1 MKSRLNRLVTI
12 FSLVGLQVTAQEK
25 RPITLSE
32 AIDLG
37 IKNSKQLKNSQAKIE
52 ESTAALKEALNNQLP
67 EAKLSGSYL
76 WLSSAN
82 VDMKLKGNGGSGGGG
97 GSVPEISKA
106 GYAIA
111 NASLPV
117 FAGGRIRYG
126 IEASRFLAQA
136 TRLDADND
144 KEEVIQNTIE
154 AFVNL
159 YKAKASVSL

>member
-1 MKSRLNRLVTI
+1 MKNRLKLLIVL
-12 FSLVGLQVTAQEK
+12 SLVGLQLTAQEK
-25 RPITLSE
+25 RLITLNE

-52 ESTAALKEALNNQLP
+52 EATASLKEALNNQLP
-67 EAKLSGSYL
+67 DAKLSGSYL

-82 VDMKLKGNGGSGGGG
+82 VDMKLKGNSSSGGGNNG
-97 GSVPEISKA
+97 GGAVPEISKA

-117 FAGGRIRYG
+117 FAGGRIKYG

-136 TRLDADND
+136 TRLDAGND
-144 KEEVIQNTIE
+144 KEEVIQNTVE
-154 AFVNL
+154 A
-159 YKAKASVSL
+159 